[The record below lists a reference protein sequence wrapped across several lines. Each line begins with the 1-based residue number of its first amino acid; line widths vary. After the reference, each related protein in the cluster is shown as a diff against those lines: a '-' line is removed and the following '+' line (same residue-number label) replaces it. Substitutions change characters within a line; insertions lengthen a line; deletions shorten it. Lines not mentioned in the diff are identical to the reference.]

1 MKVQIT
7 IRGRVFHIRTDDDPE
22 QLQKIAEELNDKLN
36 ALAPI
41 GRSVDEYAILVISAL
56 SILGESKQKEDEIQR
71 KVQDLEQ
78 RVETLLHMVDQNLQD
93 LDPTE
98 N

>member
-22 QLQKIAEELNDKLN
+22 QLQRIAEELNDKLN
-36 ALAPI
+36 ALAPV

-56 SILGESKQKEDEIQR
+56 SILGESKQKEDLIQQ
-71 KVQDLEQ
+71 KVVELEQ
-78 RVETLLHMVDQNLQD
+78 RVDALLQIIDQNLQE

>member
-22 QLQKIAEELNDKLN
+22 HLQSIAEELNERLN
-36 ALAPI
+36 ALAPS
-41 GRSVDEYAILVISAL
+41 GRSIDEYAILVISAL
-56 SILGESKQKEDEIQR
+56 SILGETKQKEHAVQQKIAELENKVEKLLQVIDEN
-71 KVQDLEQ
+71 L
-78 RVETLLHMVDQNLQD
+78 QNL
-93 LDPTE
+93 DPSE